1 MPTTYPP
8 VAPTLTS
15 DVLTIN
21 RFLSSP
27 TVVQRRLNELA
38 LNRFIADVL
47 LTGRFSA
54 AGGAVMYEQNES
66 IFPDR
71 VAEAVE
77 PGAEFPITMV
87 GQGPSQIAAVRKW
100 GLDAV
105 VTDEAIRRQMMN
117 PVQRA
122 LTKLSNGIIKQ
133 VDTVALAAI
142 NAAPILNFTVA
153 TAWATST
160 TKLKD
165 VANAIALIRATNNGY
180 DPDTLVVDD
189 TQYVNLIGDANL
201 QAALRRED
209 SSNPVYTGMFPVLS
223 GLRVLVSPNIP
234 TAGKAYVIDTK
245 VAGGLADEMGLT
257 ATTYRQ
263 DTGPIVT
270 EGWVLR
276 AKRITVPIVVEPS
289 AICSISGI

>member
-1 MPTTYPP
+1 MPVTYPP
-8 VAPTLTS
+8 VAPTLS
-15 DVLTIN
+15 GDVLTIN

-27 TVVQRRLNELA
+27 TLVQRRLNALA

-47 LTGRFSA
+47 LTGRFTA
-54 AGGAVMYEQNES
+54 EGGAVMYEQSES

-77 PGAEFPITMV
+77 PGAEFPITTV
-87 GQGPSQIAAVRKW
+87 GQGPSVIAAVRKW

-105 VTDEAIRRQMMN
+105 VTDEAIRRQRMN
-117 PVQRA
+117 PVERA
-122 LTKLSNGIIKQ
+122 MQKLTNGVVRQ
-133 VDTVALAAI
+133 VDAVALAAI

-165 VANAIALIRATNNGY
+165 VATAIAQIRATNNGY
-180 DPDTLVVDD
+180 DPDTLVLDD
-189 TQYVNLIGDANL
+189 TQYTNLIGDTNL

-209 SSNPVYTGMFPVLS
+209 STNPVYTGQFPVLS
-223 GLRVLVSPNIP
+223 GLRVLVSPNLP
-234 TAGKAYVIDTK
+234 AANKAYIIDTK

-257 ATTYRQ
+257 ANTFRQ

-289 AICSISGI
+289 AICSLTGI